1 MKASAASPPPSTPD
15 RSAAGAVGGDGEVE
29 DVRVDR
35 IVDAFVLAVR
45 GVPLTLAHE

>member
-15 RSAAGAVGGDGEVE
+15 RSAAGAVGGDGEV
-29 DVRVDR
+29 DLVDR
-35 IVDAFVLAVR
+35 IVDASVLAVH